1 MPADHSGPDPQ
12 REMLALEGS
21 WVSNS
26 KGKWLKKKWA
36 GRQERSGKGRAQQLA
51 NWNGDPRVGGLLGLD
66 NVLRN
71 GGLRRPSG
79 IMIELVE
86 VRSPLNEV
94 KRRREMKALV

>member
-1 MPADHSGPDPQ
+1 M
-12 REMLALEGS
+12 
-21 WVSNS
+21 
-26 KGKWLKKKWA
+26 
-36 GRQERSGKGRAQQLA
+36 A

-71 GGLRRPSG
+71 GGLRRPGG

-94 KRRREMKALV
+94 KRRGEMKVLV

>member
-1 MPADHSGPDPQ
+1 M
-12 REMLALEGS
+12 
-21 WVSNS
+21 V
-26 KGKWLKKKWA
+26 KKKKWA
-36 GRQERSGKGRAQQLA
+36 GRQERSGKGWAQQLA

-94 KRRREMKALV
+94 KRRREMKVLV

>member
-1 MPADHSGPDPQ
+1 M
-12 REMLALEGS
+12 
-21 WVSNS
+21 V
-26 KGKWLKKKWA
+26 KKKWA
-36 GRQERSGKGRAQQLA
+36 GRQERSGKGQAQQLA

-94 KRRREMKALV
+94 KRRREMKVLV